1 MEAEW
6 AGYTD
11 LEETNS
17 RQTERRNWKR
27 ATEIPFISIS
37 IFTDQKYLAVFL
49 YLGGVGESE
58 SNAKAIN
65 YYVWTMLNTY
75 SNKTIYTSTD
85 SLKQVT
91 DTGSY

>member
-17 RQTERRNWKR
+17 RQMERRNWKR
-27 ATEIPFISIS
+27 ATEIPFIIISSSIS
-37 IFTDQKYLAVFL
+37 IFTDEKYLAVFL
-49 YLGGVGESE
+49 YLGGVEESE

-65 YYVWTMLNTY
+65 YNVWTILNTY

-85 SLKQVT
+85 SNE
-91 DTGSY
+91 